1 MHPGAARCH
10 DEAVQLRCVIVDDD
24 DAFLDAA
31 RDSLERQGVIVAGV
45 ARSRA
50 EALRSVELLRPDAVL
65 IDIRLGAESG
75 FDVARDLA
83 AAPHPARL
91 VMISSYTEED
101 YADLIAECP
110 VAGFVPKTELSA
122 AALRRVLGTS

>member
-1 MHPGAARCH
+1 
-10 DEAVQLRCVIVDDD
+10 VQLRCVMVDDD

-31 RDSLERQGVIVAGV
+31 RASLERQGVIVAGV

-50 EALRSVELLRPDAVL
+50 EALRCVELLRPDAVL

-83 AAPHPARL
+83 AAAYPAPL
-91 VMISSYTEED
+91 VMISSYAEED
-101 YADLIAECP
+101 YADLIAESP
-110 VAGFVPKTELSA
+110 VIGFVAKAELSA
-122 AALRRVLGTS
+122 GALRRVLGMT